1 VIRKKEEAD
10 FRSGEYAVL
19 VHDDYQG
26 RGLGYELVDLIIGIT
41 QDKGLEEIYG
51 SVLTENERMLK
62 MARKLGFQY
71 KMMSGGVI
79 EVRLAL
85 K

>member
-1 VIRKKEEAD
+1 MIRKKEEAD

-26 RGLGYELVDLIIGIT
+26 RGMGYKLVDLIIGIA

-51 SVLTENERMLK
+51 SVLTENNNMLK

-71 KMMSGGVI
+71 KMMSDGI
-79 EVRLAL
+79 TEVRLAL